1 MNRELLVFIDGASK
15 GNPGPSGIGV
25 IICRG
30 GEPVENIS
38 RYIGHATNNVAEY
51 SALICGLLE
60 CLNRK
65 ADSVVMHTD
74 SQLLARQINGEYK
87 VRHPGILELY
97 SQSRQLIAGIK
108 NFSIRHIPRTE
119 NRGADKLAND
129 AVKEGLRK
137 VRQDAAARH

>member
-30 GEPVENIS
+30 GKPVQNIS
-38 RYIGHATNNVAEY
+38 RYIGCATNNVAEY

-60 CLNRK
+60 CLSMK
-65 ADSVVMHTD
+65 AESVVMHTD
-74 SQLLARQINGEYK
+74 SQLLARQINGEYR
-87 VRHPGILELY
+87 VRHPGIAELY
-97 SQSRQLIAGIK
+97 DQSRQLIAGIK
-108 NFSIRHIPRTE
+108 KFSIRHIPREE
-119 NRGADKLAND
+119 NRGADKLANE

-137 VRQDAAARH
+137 VRQDAATRH